1 MTEAQIQQVQQQIAE
16 YKIRLFDTQEA
27 VAHLEATN
35 KELQGALG
43 EIAAHLEMTPNEEGG
58 IMLVDVI
65 EAVKARIGV
74 DAEVEGEAV

>member
-43 EIAAHLEMTPNEEGG
+43 EIATHLGLTPNDEGA
-58 IMLVDVI
+58 IMLTDVVA
-65 EAVKARIGV
+65 AVKARIGV

>member
-27 VAHLEATN
+27 VSHLEATN

-43 EIAAHLEMTPNEEGG
+43 EIATHLELAPNDEGA
-58 IMLVDVI
+58 IMLADVVA
-65 EAVKARIGV
+65 AVKSRIGV